1 MTTIGPSVGAYVY
14 PQNVQ
19 RFNDG
24 SVIATEELKLE
35 NREAYAQARAD
46 SYNRSDN
53 GKINP
58 KTREDVLREE
68 DESDQMHLRMAQ
80 NDEAFLAGK
89 GVPVNGTTQEMYD
102 NAIAQAREARG
113 KPYKFH
119 SGPVVIQ
126 AMNVPS
132 VVNAQKALTG
142 GDLKDLM
149 VYGTYLRNEVAAA
162 TTVRSD
168 VSFKGTWGKDRAS
181 SDVNEY
187 VGWLMQAMQ
196 QSSTDGAGKKVA

>member
-1 MTTIGPSVGAYVY
+1 MTTIGPNSGAYVY

-19 RFNDG
+19 RYNEG
-24 SVIATEELKLE
+24 SVIATEELMLE
-35 NREAYAQARAD
+35 NREAWAQAVAD

-58 KTREDVLREE
+58 KTREEVLRFY
-68 DESDQMHLRMAQ
+68 DERDQMHLRMAQ
-80 NDEAFLAGK
+80 NNEAFLAGK
-89 GVPVNGTTQEMYD
+89 GVPVNGTTREMYE
-102 NAIAQAREARG
+102 NAIAQAREARST
-113 KPYKFH
+113 PYKFH

-142 GDLKDLM
+142 SDLKDLM

-162 TTVRSD
+162 SKVRAD
-168 VSFKGTWGKDRAS
+168 VSFKGTWGKDRVT

-187 VGWLMQAMQ
+187 VGWLMQAVQ
-196 QSSTDGAGKKVA
+196 LASRSGGAPEGA